1 MKAKAKKI
9 LERIGDNIPLIFI
22 IWTLLLIYVISMQ
35 IKIDN
40 EMVNVDGVIV
50 DKDET
55 RLHYIFMLMEDNGN
69 VIKFSV
75 DIDDWYA
82 YKIGDRYS
90 NEIKRGDFIS
100 EDWWR

>member
-1 MKAKAKKI
+1 MKEKAKKI
-9 LERIGDNIPLIFI
+9 LERIGDNIPFIFLII
-22 IWTLLLIYVISMQ
+22 MLLLIICVILKD
-35 IKIDN
+35 IEHKN

-55 RLHYIFMLMEDNGN
+55 RLHYIFVLMEDNGN

-100 EDWWR
+100 